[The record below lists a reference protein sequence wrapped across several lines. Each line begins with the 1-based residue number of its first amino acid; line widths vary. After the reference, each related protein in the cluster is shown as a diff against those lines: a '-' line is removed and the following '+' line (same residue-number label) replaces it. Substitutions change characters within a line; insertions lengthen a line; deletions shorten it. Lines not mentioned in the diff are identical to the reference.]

1 MMDHKTPLSTRTAKV
16 SWLKSHELLWRDF
29 SAEDLK
35 LWSAIIKQMKAEGLV
50 AQTTYVFDVN
60 LPSLISEASGQ

>member
-1 MMDHKTPLSTRTAKV
+1 MDHKTPLSTRIAKV
-16 SWLKSHELLWRDF
+16 RWLKSNELLWKGF

-50 AQTTYVFDVN
+50 AQSTYAFDVN
-60 LPSLISEASGQ
+60 LPSLISEASCQ